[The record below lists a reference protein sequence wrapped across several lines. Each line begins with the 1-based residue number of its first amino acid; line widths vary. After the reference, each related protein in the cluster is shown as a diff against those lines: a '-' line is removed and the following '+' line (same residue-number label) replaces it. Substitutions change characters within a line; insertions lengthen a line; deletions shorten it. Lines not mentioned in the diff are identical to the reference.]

1 MANEFQLKALIT
13 GVDKLSPALKGIR
26 KNIKVWQR
34 DLKSAGE
41 GAPAIGAGLAAA
53 VGGSLAAFAQSENAA
68 TGLKV
73 AMMDASGSV
82 GPEFKKIND
91 LAVGLGNKLPGTTA
105 DFQDMMT
112 MLQRQ
117 GLSAETV
124 LGGVGEATAYL
135 AVQLGKAPAAA
146 AEFAAKMQDATGTA
160 SKDMMSLFDTIQKA
174 FYMGVDD
181 TNMLSF
187 FSKTSSVLKM
197 IDKDGLK
204 ASQSLAPLA
213 IMMDQMGMAGEAS
226 GNAIRK
232 VLQAGFDSK
241 KISAANRLMSRKGIK
256 LDFTDGKGEFGGLDN
271 LFSQLHKLQSLTSQ
285 QRTTIIKQIFGDDA
299 ETLQVV
305 NALIDKGRS
314 GYDEIQQK
322 MARQASLQQRVGAQL
337 GTLKNLWD
345 AMTGTAVNGLAAIG
359 GAFQGE
365 AKDTV
370 TWLGDMAAKF
380 SEFAAAN
387 PEVIRGV
394 VGVAAGFAALKLALY
409 AGGVAMTF
417 FGNAMTATPIGLILR
432 GVAMAAGLIIAN
444 WATIGP
450 WFSSLWKSMSNWCAE
465 AWGNI
470 SSIST
475 SAWSGISGFLG
486 KVWQTITVVASAAW
500 ESLTLL
506 FLNFN
511 PLGII
516 IKNWGPISDWIS
528 DLWVSLTT
536 GFSLAWGFMKQGFLS
551 FTPLGL
557 IIQNWDSISGWFGEL
572 WDSVKTGF
580 SLAWDFLAQGFL
592 DFTPLGLIIQN
603 WGPISSWFGDLWN
616 SVKTG
621 FSLAWGFLKQGFL
634 DFHPLGIII
643 KNWEPIVA
651 WFKGM
656 WERIQ
661 PYLQPLMDG
670 ASWVGGKVGGVMDN
684 AGSIWQRSG
693 EAIRSIWSGGEGG
706 IGASS
711 PLAKE
716 SPAAGANSAAPVSG
730 EMVVRFENAPQ
741 NLRVD
746 EGKAS
751 PGWSVLPDVGYSRYA
766 TKG

>member
-26 KNIKVWQR
+26 RNIKGWQR
-34 DLKSAGE
+34 DLQSAGE
-41 GAPAIGAGLAAA
+41 GAPAIAAGLAAA

-73 AMMDASGSV
+73 AMMDAAGSV

-105 DFQDMMT
+105 DFQNMMT

-181 TNMLSF
+181 NNMLQF
-187 FSKTSSVLKM
+187 FGKASSAMKLVS
-197 IDKDGLK
+197 KDGLK
-204 ASQSLAPLA
+204 AAQAMAPLA
-213 IMMDQMGMAGEAS
+213 IMLDQASMAGESA
-226 GNAIRK
+226 GNAMRK
-232 VLQAGFDSK
+232 VMTAGFDRK
-241 KISAANRLMSRKGIK
+241 KMKEANQMIRSMGLKGTK

-271 LFSQLHKLQSLTSQ
+271 MFAQLDKLKGLTEGDKL
-285 QRTTIIKQIFGDDA
+285 TVLGKIFGTDS
-299 ETLQVV
+299 ETQQ
-305 NALIDKGRS
+305 ALKTIIDKGKA
-314 GYDEIQQK
+314 GYDEIQQR

-337 GTLKNLWD
+337 GTLGNLWD

-370 TWLGDMAAKF
+370 TWFGDIAEKF
-380 SEFAAAN
+380 SAFAAAN

-394 VGVAAGFAALKLALY
+394 VGIAAGFAALKLALY
-409 AGGVAMTF
+409 AGGVAMAF

-444 WATIGP
+444 WGTIGP
-450 WFSSLWKSMSNWCAE
+450 WFA
-465 AWGNI
+465 
-470 SSIST
+470 
-475 SAWSGISGFLG
+475 
-486 KVWQTITVVASAAW
+486 KVWQSITVVASAAW
-500 ESLTLL
+500 ESLKQL
-506 FLNFN
+506 FFNFH
-511 PLGII
+511 PLGIVI
-516 IKNWGPISDWIS
+516 QNWGPISSWLG
-528 DLWVSLTT
+528 DLWS
-536 GFSLAWGFMKQGFLS
+536 
-551 FTPLGL
+551 
-557 IIQNWDSISGWFGEL
+557 
-572 WDSVKTGF
+572 SVKTDF
-580 SLAWDFLAQGFL
+580 SLVWAFLKQGVV

-603 WGPISSWFGDLWN
+603 WGAISTWFSELWG
-616 SVKTG
+616 SVTTG
-621 FSLAWGFLKQGFL
+621 FGWAWEFLKQGFL

-670 ASWVGGKVGGVMDN
+670 MSWVGDKVGGVMDGV
-684 AGSIWQRSG
+684 GSIWQRSG
-693 EAIRSIWSGGEGG
+693 DTLGAIWSGGKGG
-706 IGASS
+706 LGASS
-711 PLAKE
+711 PLAAV
-716 SPAAGANSAAPVSG
+716 SPAAGANTAASTPVSG

-746 EGKAS
+746 EGKSS
-751 PGWSVLPDVGYSRYA
+751 PGWSLSPDVGYSRYA
-766 TKG
+766 TK

>member
-26 KNIKVWQR
+26 KNIKSWQR

-82 GPEFKKIND
+82 GPEFKKMND

-213 IMMDQMGMAGEAS
+213 IMMDQMGMAGESS

-241 KISAANRLMSRKGIK
+241 KINAANRLMSRKGIK

-394 VGVAAGFAALKLALY
+394 VGVAAGFAALKLVLY
-409 AGGVAMTF
+409 ACGVAATF
-417 FGNAMTATPIGLILR
+417 FGNALTATPLGLILR

-444 WATIGP
+444 WGTIGP
-450 WFSSLWKSMSNWCAE
+450 WFQRTWAGIVGFFSDAWAGIKAVSLD
-465 AWGNI
+465 
-470 SSIST
+470 
-475 SAWSGISGFLG
+475 
-486 KVWQTITVVASAAW
+486 AW
-500 ESLTLL
+500 ELIKSA
-506 FLNFN
+506 FFNFS
-511 PLGII
+511 PLGIL
-516 IKNWGPISDWIS
+516 IKNWDPIVGYFRS
-528 DLWVSLTT
+528 LWAQIKPYIEPLMNGAKWASETAS
-536 GFSLAWGFMKQGFLS
+536 SLA
-551 FTPLGL
+551 
-557 IIQNWDSISGWFGEL
+557 SGAKGAFGSAV
-572 WDSVKTGF
+572 DTVG
-580 SLAWDFLAQGFL
+580 
-592 DFTPLGLIIQN
+592 
-603 WGPISSWFGDLWN
+603 SWFGG
-616 SVKTG
+616 S
-621 FSLAWGFLKQGFL
+621 
-634 DFHPLGIII
+634 PLG
-643 KNWEPIVA
+643 KH
-651 WFKGM
+651 
-656 WERIQ
+656 
-661 PYLQPLMDG
+661 
-670 ASWVGGKVGGVMDN
+670 
-684 AGSIWQRSG
+684 
-693 EAIRSIWSGGEGG
+693 
-706 IGASS
+706 S
-711 PLAKE
+711 PLSAS
-716 SPAAGANSAAPVSG
+716 SPAAGANSGGGRVAG
-730 EMVVRFENAPQ
+730 EMVVRFEDAPQ
-741 NLRVD
+741 NMRVD

-751 PGWSVLPDVGYSRYA
+751 PGWSILPDVGYSRYA

>member
-26 KNIKVWQR
+26 KNIKGWQR
-34 DLKSAGE
+34 DLQSAGE
-41 GAPAIGAGLAAA
+41 GAPAIAAGLAAA

-73 AMMDASGSV
+73 AMMDAAGSV

-105 DFQDMMT
+105 DFQNMMT

-181 TNMLSF
+181 NNMLQF
-187 FSKTSSVLKM
+187 FGKASSAMKLVS
-197 IDKDGLK
+197 KDGLK
-204 ASQSLAPLA
+204 AAQAMAPLA
-213 IMMDQMGMAGEAS
+213 IMLDQASMAGESA
-226 GNAIRK
+226 GNAMRK
-232 VLQAGFDSK
+232 VMTAGFDRK
-241 KISAANRLMSRKGIK
+241 KMKEANQMIRSMGLKGTK

-271 LFSQLHKLQSLTSQ
+271 MFAQLDKLKGLTEGDKL
-285 QRTTIIKQIFGDDA
+285 TVLGKIFGTDS
-299 ETLQVV
+299 ETQQ
-305 NALIDKGRS
+305 ALKTIIDKGKA
-314 GYDEIQQK
+314 GYDEIQQR

-337 GTLKNLWD
+337 GTLGNLWD

-370 TWLGDMAAKF
+370 TWLGDMAEKF
-380 SEFAAAN
+380 SAFAAAN

-394 VGVAAGFAALKLALY
+394 VGIAAGFAALKLALY
-409 AGGVAMTF
+409 AGGVAMAF

-444 WATIGP
+444 WGTIGP
-450 WFSSLWKSMSNWCAE
+450 WFA
-465 AWGNI
+465 
-470 SSIST
+470 
-475 SAWSGISGFLG
+475 
-486 KVWQTITVVASAAW
+486 KVWQSITVVASAAW
-500 ESLTLL
+500 ESLKQL
-506 FLNFN
+506 FFNFH
-511 PLGII
+511 PLGIVI
-516 IKNWGPISDWIS
+516 QNWGPISSWLGG
-528 DLWVSLTT
+528 LWS
-536 GFSLAWGFMKQGFLS
+536 
-551 FTPLGL
+551 
-557 IIQNWDSISGWFGEL
+557 
-572 WDSVKTGF
+572 SVKTDF
-580 SLAWDFLAQGFL
+580 SLVWAFLKKGVL

-603 WGPISSWFGDLWN
+603 WGAISTWFSELWG
-616 SVKTG
+616 SVTTG
-621 FSLAWGFLKQGFL
+621 FGWAWEFLKQGFL

-670 ASWVGGKVGGVMDN
+670 MSWVGDKVGGVMDGV
-684 AGSIWQRSG
+684 GSIWQRSG
-693 EAIRSIWSGGEGG
+693 DTLGAIWSGGKGG
-706 IGASS
+706 LGASS
-711 PLAKE
+711 PLAAV
-716 SPAAGANSAAPVSG
+716 SPAAGANTAASTPVSG

-746 EGKAS
+746 EGKSS
-751 PGWSVLPDVGYSRYA
+751 PGWSLSPDVGYSRYA
-766 TKG
+766 TK

>member
-26 KNIKVWQR
+26 KNIKSWQR

-82 GPEFKKIND
+82 GPEFNKMND

-241 KISAANRLMSRKGIK
+241 KIKEANRLMSRKGIK

-271 LFSQLHKLQSLTSQ
+271 LFSQFHKLQSLTSQ

-305 NALIDKGRS
+305 NALIDKGRT

-394 VGVAAGFAALKLALY
+394 VGVAAGFAALKLVLY
-409 AGGVAMTF
+409 ACGVAATF
-417 FGNAMTATPIGLILR
+417 FGNALTATPLGLILR

-444 WATIGP
+444 WGTIGP
-450 WFSSLWKSMSNWCAE
+450 WFQRTWASIVGFFSDAWDGIKAVSLD
-465 AWGNI
+465 
-470 SSIST
+470 
-475 SAWSGISGFLG
+475 
-486 KVWQTITVVASAAW
+486 AW
-500 ESLTLL
+500 ELIKSA
-506 FLNFN
+506 FFNFS
-511 PLGII
+511 PLGIL
-516 IKNWGPISDWIS
+516 IKNWDPIVGYFRS
-528 DLWVSLTT
+528 LWAQIKPYIEPLMNGAKWASETAS
-536 GFSLAWGFMKQGFLS
+536 SLA
-551 FTPLGL
+551 
-557 IIQNWDSISGWFGEL
+557 SGAKGAFGSAV
-572 WDSVKTGF
+572 DTVG
-580 SLAWDFLAQGFL
+580 
-592 DFTPLGLIIQN
+592 
-603 WGPISSWFGDLWN
+603 SWFGG
-616 SVKTG
+616 S
-621 FSLAWGFLKQGFL
+621 
-634 DFHPLGIII
+634 PLG
-643 KNWEPIVA
+643 KN
-651 WFKGM
+651 
-656 WERIQ
+656 
-661 PYLQPLMDG
+661 
-670 ASWVGGKVGGVMDN
+670 
-684 AGSIWQRSG
+684 
-693 EAIRSIWSGGEGG
+693 
-706 IGASS
+706 S
-711 PLAKE
+711 PLSSS
-716 SPAAGANSAAPVSG
+716 SPAAGANAGGGRVAG

-741 NLRVD
+741 NMRVD

>member
-26 KNIKVWQR
+26 KNIKSWQR
-34 DLKSAGE
+34 DLKSSGE

-82 GPEFKKIND
+82 GPEFKKMND

-213 IMMDQMGMAGEAS
+213 IMMDQMGMAGESS

-241 KISAANRLMSRKGIK
+241 KINAANRLMSRKGIK

-314 GYDEIQQK
+314 GYYEIQQK

-370 TWLGDMAAKF
+370 TWLGDMAEKF

-444 WATIGP
+444 WDTIGP
-450 WFSSLWKSMSNWCAE
+450 WFA
-465 AWGNI
+465 
-470 SSIST
+470 
-475 SAWSGISGFLG
+475 
-486 KVWQTITVVASAAW
+486 KVWQTITLVASAAW
-500 ESLTLL
+500 ESLKHL

-511 PLGII
+511 PLGIVI
-516 IKNWGPISDWIS
+516 QNWGPISDWIS
-528 DLWVSLTT
+528 GLWSDVKS
-536 GFSLAWGFMKQGFLS
+536 GFSLFTAFLMQGLLE
-551 FTPLGL
+551 FTPLGV
-557 IIQNWDSISGWFGEL
+557 IS
-572 WDSVKTGF
+572 K
-580 SLAWDFLAQGFL
+580 
-592 DFTPLGLIIQN
+592 N
-603 WGPISSWFGDLWN
+603 WGPISAWFSELWN
-616 SVKTG
+616 SVTTG
-621 FSLAWGFLKQGFL
+621 FGWAWEFLKQGFL

-656 WERIQ
+656 WDRIQ

-693 EAIRSIWSGGEGG
+693 EAIRSIWGGSEGG
-706 IGASS
+706 IGSSS

-716 SPAAGANSAAPVSG
+716 SPAAGANSAAPVTG

-766 TKG
+766 AKG

>member
-73 AMMDASGSV
+73 AMMDAGGSV

-394 VGVAAGFAALKLALY
+394 VGIAAGFAALKLALY

-444 WATIGP
+444 WGTIGP
-450 WFSSLWKSMSNWCAE
+450 WFAK
-465 AWGNI
+465 I
-470 SSIST
+470 
-475 SAWSGISGFLG
+475 
-486 KVWQTITVVASAAW
+486 WQTITVVASAAW
-500 ESLTLL
+500 ETIKLL
-506 FLNFN
+506 FLNLN
-511 PLGII
+511 PLGI
-516 IKNWGPISDWIS
+516 
-528 DLWVSLTT
+528 V
-536 GFSLAWGFMKQGFLS
+536 
-551 FTPLGL
+551 
-557 IIQNWDSISGWFGEL
+557 
-572 WDSVKTGF
+572 
-580 SLAWDFLAQGFL
+580 
-592 DFTPLGLIIQN
+592 IQN
-603 WGPISSWFGDLWN
+603 WGPISSWLSGLWSDVQSGFSLFVAFLKQGLLEFTPLVAISEN
-616 SVKTG
+616 WGPISAWFSELWGAVTTG
-621 FSLAWGFLKQGFL
+621 FSLAWEFLKQGFL

-693 EAIRSIWSGGEGG
+693 EAIRSIWSGGDGG

-766 TKG
+766 AKG

>member
-26 KNIKVWQR
+26 KNIKGWQR
-34 DLKSAGE
+34 DLQSAGE
-41 GAPAIGAGLAAA
+41 GAPAIAAGLAAA

-73 AMMDASGSV
+73 AMMDAAGSV

-105 DFQDMMT
+105 DFQNMMT

-181 TNMLSF
+181 NNMLQF
-187 FSKTSSVLKM
+187 FGKASSAMKLVS
-197 IDKDGLK
+197 KDGLK
-204 ASQSLAPLA
+204 AAQAMAPLA
-213 IMMDQMGMAGEAS
+213 IMLDQASMAGESA
-226 GNAIRK
+226 GNAMRK
-232 VLQAGFDSK
+232 VMTAGFDRK
-241 KISAANRLMSRKGIK
+241 KMKEANQMIRSMGLKGTK

-271 LFSQLHKLQSLTSQ
+271 MFAQLDKLKGLTEGDKL
-285 QRTTIIKQIFGDDA
+285 TVLGKIFGTDS
-299 ETLQVV
+299 ETQQ
-305 NALIDKGRS
+305 ALKTIIDKGKA
-314 GYDEIQQK
+314 GYDEIQQR

-337 GTLKNLWD
+337 GTLGNLWD

-370 TWLGDMAAKF
+370 TWFGDIAEKF
-380 SEFAAAN
+380 SAFAAAN

-394 VGVAAGFAALKLALY
+394 VGIAAGFAALKLALY
-409 AGGVAMTF
+409 AGGVAMAF

-432 GVAMAAGLIIAN
+432 GVAMAAGLIITN
-444 WATIGP
+444 WGTIGP
-450 WFSSLWKSMSNWCAE
+450 WFA
-465 AWGNI
+465 
-470 SSIST
+470 
-475 SAWSGISGFLG
+475 
-486 KVWQTITVVASAAW
+486 KVWQSITVVASAAW
-500 ESLTLL
+500 ESLKQL
-506 FLNFN
+506 FFNFH
-511 PLGII
+511 PLGIVI
-516 IKNWGPISDWIS
+516 QNWGPISSWLG
-528 DLWVSLTT
+528 DLWT
-536 GFSLAWGFMKQGFLS
+536 
-551 FTPLGL
+551 
-557 IIQNWDSISGWFGEL
+557 
-572 WDSVKTGF
+572 SVKTDF
-580 SLAWDFLAQGFL
+580 SLVWAFLKKGVL

-603 WGPISSWFGDLWN
+603 WGAISTWFSELWG
-616 SVKTG
+616 SVTTG
-621 FSLAWGFLKQGFL
+621 FGWAWEFLKQGFL
-634 DFHPLGIII
+634 DFNPLGIII

-670 ASWVGGKVGGVMDN
+670 MSWVGDKVGGVMDGV
-684 AGSIWQRSG
+684 GSIWQRSG
-693 EAIRSIWSGGEGG
+693 DTLGAIWSGGKGG
-706 IGASS
+706 LGASS
-711 PLAKE
+711 PLAAV
-716 SPAAGANSAAPVSG
+716 SPAAGANTAASTPVSG

-746 EGKAS
+746 EGKSS
-751 PGWSVLPDVGYSRYA
+751 PGWSLSPDVGYSRYA
-766 TKG
+766 TK

>member
-73 AMMDASGSV
+73 AMMDAGGSV

-314 GYDEIQQK
+314 GYDEIQHK

-394 VGVAAGFAALKLALY
+394 VGVAAGFAALKLVLY
-409 AGGVAMTF
+409 ACGVAATF
-417 FGNAMTATPIGLILR
+417 FGNALTATPLGLILR

-444 WATIGP
+444 WGTIGP
-450 WFSSLWKSMSNWCAE
+450 WFQRTWASIVGFFSDAWEGIKAVSLD
-465 AWGNI
+465 AWGLI
-470 SSIST
+470 K
-475 SAWSGISGFLG
+475 SAF
-486 KVWQTITVVASAAW
+486 
-500 ESLTLL
+500 
-506 FLNFN
+506 FNFS
-511 PLGII
+511 PLGIL
-516 IKNWGPISDWIS
+516 IKNWDPIVGYFRS
-528 DLWVSLTT
+528 LWAQIKPYIEPLMNGAKWASETAS
-536 GFSLAWGFMKQGFLS
+536 SLA
-551 FTPLGL
+551 
-557 IIQNWDSISGWFGEL
+557 SGAKGAFGSAV
-572 WDSVKTGF
+572 DTVG
-580 SLAWDFLAQGFL
+580 
-592 DFTPLGLIIQN
+592 
-603 WGPISSWFGDLWN
+603 SWFGG
-616 SVKTG
+616 S
-621 FSLAWGFLKQGFL
+621 
-634 DFHPLGIII
+634 PLG
-643 KNWEPIVA
+643 KH
-651 WFKGM
+651 
-656 WERIQ
+656 
-661 PYLQPLMDG
+661 
-670 ASWVGGKVGGVMDN
+670 
-684 AGSIWQRSG
+684 
-693 EAIRSIWSGGEGG
+693 
-706 IGASS
+706 S
-711 PLAKE
+711 PLSAS
-716 SPAAGANSAAPVSG
+716 SPAAGANAGGGRVAG
-730 EMVVRFENAPQ
+730 EMVVRFEDAPQ
-741 NLRVD
+741 NMRVD

-751 PGWSVLPDVGYSRYA
+751 PGWSMLPDVGYSRYA

>member
-73 AMMDASGSV
+73 AMMDAGGSV

-394 VGVAAGFAALKLALY
+394 VGIAAGFAALKLALY

-444 WATIGP
+444 WGTIGP
-450 WFSSLWKSMSNWCAE
+450 WFA
-465 AWGNI
+465 
-470 SSIST
+470 
-475 SAWSGISGFLG
+475 

-500 ESLTLL
+500 ETIKLL
-506 FLNFN
+506 FLNLN
-511 PLGII
+511 PLGI
-516 IKNWGPISDWIS
+516 
-528 DLWVSLTT
+528 V
-536 GFSLAWGFMKQGFLS
+536 
-551 FTPLGL
+551 
-557 IIQNWDSISGWFGEL
+557 
-572 WDSVKTGF
+572 
-580 SLAWDFLAQGFL
+580 
-592 DFTPLGLIIQN
+592 IQN
-603 WGPISSWFGDLWN
+603 WGPISSWLSGLWSDVQSGFSLFVAFLKQGLLEFTPLGAISEN
-616 SVKTG
+616 WGPISAWFSELWGAVTTG
-621 FSLAWGFLKQGFL
+621 FSLAWEFLKQGFL

-766 TKG
+766 AKG

>member
-26 KNIKVWQR
+26 KNIKSWQR

-82 GPEFKKIND
+82 GPEFKKMND

-213 IMMDQMGMAGEAS
+213 IMMDQMGMAGESS

-241 KISAANRLMSRKGIK
+241 KINAANRLMSRKGIK

-370 TWLGDMAAKF
+370 TWLGDLAEKF

-394 VGVAAGFAALKLALY
+394 VGIAAGFAALKLALY
-409 AGGVAMTF
+409 AGGVAMAF

-444 WATIGP
+444 WGTIGP
-450 WFSSLWKSMSNWCAE
+450 WFA
-465 AWGNI
+465 
-470 SSIST
+470 
-475 SAWSGISGFLG
+475 
-486 KVWQTITVVASAAW
+486 KVWQSITVVASAAW
-500 ESLTLL
+500 KSLKQL
-506 FLNFN
+506 FFNFH
-511 PLGII
+511 PLGI
-516 IKNWGPISDWIS
+516 
-528 DLWVSLTT
+528 V
-536 GFSLAWGFMKQGFLS
+536 
-551 FTPLGL
+551 
-557 IIQNWDSISGWFGEL
+557 
-572 WDSVKTGF
+572 
-580 SLAWDFLAQGFL
+580 
-592 DFTPLGLIIQN
+592 IQN
-603 WGPISSWFGDLWN
+603 WGAISTWFSELWG
-616 SVKTG
+616 SVTTG
-621 FSLAWGFLKQGFL
+621 FGWALEFLKQGFL
-634 DFHPLGIII
+634 DFNPLGIII

-670 ASWVGGKVGGVMDN
+670 MSWVGDKVGGVMDGV
-684 AGSIWQRSG
+684 GSIWQRSG
-693 EAIRSIWSGGEGG
+693 DTLGAIWSGGKGG
-706 IGASS
+706 LGASS
-711 PLAKE
+711 PLAAV
-716 SPAAGANSAAPVSG
+716 SPAAGANTAATAPVSG

-746 EGKAS
+746 EGKTS
-751 PGWSVLPDVGYSRYA
+751 PGWSMSPDVGYSRYA
-766 TKG
+766 K

>member
-26 KNIKVWQR
+26 KNIKSWQR

-241 KISAANRLMSRKGIK
+241 KINAANRLMSRKGIK

-444 WATIGP
+444 WGTIGP
-450 WFSSLWKSMSNWCAE
+450 WFQRTWA
-465 AWGNI
+465 
-470 SSIST
+470 SI
-475 SAWSGISGFLG
+475 AGFF
-486 KVWQTITVVASAAW
+486 SDAW
-500 ESLTLL
+500 EGIKAVSLVAWELIKSA
-506 FLNFN
+506 FFNFS
-511 PLGII
+511 PLGIL
-516 IKNWGPISDWIS
+516 IKNWDPIVGYFRS
-528 DLWVSLTT
+528 LWAQIKPYIEPLMNGAKWASETA
-536 GFSLAWGFMKQGFLS
+536 GSLA
-551 FTPLGL
+551 
-557 IIQNWDSISGWFGEL
+557 SGAKGAFGSAV
-572 WDSVKTGF
+572 DTVG
-580 SLAWDFLAQGFL
+580 
-592 DFTPLGLIIQN
+592 
-603 WGPISSWFGDLWN
+603 SWFGG
-616 SVKTG
+616 S
-621 FSLAWGFLKQGFL
+621 
-634 DFHPLGIII
+634 PLG
-643 KNWEPIVA
+643 KH
-651 WFKGM
+651 
-656 WERIQ
+656 
-661 PYLQPLMDG
+661 
-670 ASWVGGKVGGVMDN
+670 
-684 AGSIWQRSG
+684 
-693 EAIRSIWSGGEGG
+693 
-706 IGASS
+706 S
-711 PLAKE
+711 PLSAS
-716 SPAAGANSAAPVSG
+716 SPAAGANAGGGRVAG
-730 EMVVRFENAPQ
+730 EMVVRFEDAPQ
-741 NLRVD
+741 NMRVD

-751 PGWSVLPDVGYSRYA
+751 PGWSMLPDVGYSRYA

>member
-26 KNIKVWQR
+26 KNIKSWQR

-73 AMMDASGSV
+73 AMMDAAGSV

-394 VGVAAGFAALKLALY
+394 VGVAAGFAALKLVLY
-409 AGGVAMTF
+409 ACGVAATF
-417 FGNAMTATPIGLILR
+417 FGNALTATPLGLILR

-444 WATIGP
+444 WGAIGP
-450 WFSSLWKSMSNWCAE
+450 WFQRTLASILVFFSDTWEGIKAVSLD
-465 AWGNI
+465 
-470 SSIST
+470 
-475 SAWSGISGFLG
+475 
-486 KVWQTITVVASAAW
+486 AW
-500 ESLTLL
+500 ELIKSA
-506 FLNFN
+506 FFNFS
-511 PLGII
+511 PLGIL
-516 IKNWGPISDWIS
+516 IKNWDPIVGYFRS
-528 DLWVSLTT
+528 LWAQIKPYIEPLMNGAKWASETA
-536 GFSLAWGFMKQGFLS
+536 GSLA
-551 FTPLGL
+551 
-557 IIQNWDSISGWFGEL
+557 SGAKGAFGSAV
-572 WDSVKTGF
+572 DAVG
-580 SLAWDFLAQGFL
+580 
-592 DFTPLGLIIQN
+592 
-603 WGPISSWFGDLWN
+603 SWFGG
-616 SVKTG
+616 S
-621 FSLAWGFLKQGFL
+621 
-634 DFHPLGIII
+634 PLG
-643 KNWEPIVA
+643 KN
-651 WFKGM
+651 
-656 WERIQ
+656 
-661 PYLQPLMDG
+661 
-670 ASWVGGKVGGVMDN
+670 
-684 AGSIWQRSG
+684 
-693 EAIRSIWSGGEGG
+693 
-706 IGASS
+706 S
-711 PLAKE
+711 PLSAS
-716 SPAAGANSAAPVSG
+716 SPAAGANAGGGRVAG
-730 EMVVRFENAPQ
+730 EMVVRFEDAPQ
-741 NLRVD
+741 NMRVD

-751 PGWSVLPDVGYSRYA
+751 PGWSMLPDVGYSRYA

>member
-26 KNIKVWQR
+26 KNIKSWQR

-82 GPEFKKIND
+82 GPEFKKMND

-241 KISAANRLMSRKGIK
+241 KIKEANRLMSRKGIK

-305 NALIDKGRS
+305 NAMIDKGRT

-394 VGVAAGFAALKLALY
+394 VGVAAGFAALKLVLY
-409 AGGVAMTF
+409 ACGVAATF
-417 FGNAMTATPIGLILR
+417 FGNALTATPLGLILR

-444 WATIGP
+444 WGTIGP
-450 WFSSLWKSMSNWCAE
+450 WFQRTWASIVGFFSDAWDGIKAVSLD
-465 AWGNI
+465 
-470 SSIST
+470 
-475 SAWSGISGFLG
+475 
-486 KVWQTITVVASAAW
+486 AW
-500 ESLTLL
+500 ELIKSA
-506 FLNFN
+506 FFNFS
-511 PLGII
+511 PLGIL
-516 IKNWGPISDWIS
+516 IKNWDPIVGYFRS
-528 DLWVSLTT
+528 LWAQIKPYIEPLMNGAKWASETA
-536 GFSLAWGFMKQGFLS
+536 GSLA
-551 FTPLGL
+551 
-557 IIQNWDSISGWFGEL
+557 SGAKGAFGSAV
-572 WDSVKTGF
+572 DTVG
-580 SLAWDFLAQGFL
+580 
-592 DFTPLGLIIQN
+592 
-603 WGPISSWFGDLWN
+603 SWFGG
-616 SVKTG
+616 S
-621 FSLAWGFLKQGFL
+621 
-634 DFHPLGIII
+634 PLG
-643 KNWEPIVA
+643 KN
-651 WFKGM
+651 
-656 WERIQ
+656 
-661 PYLQPLMDG
+661 
-670 ASWVGGKVGGVMDN
+670 
-684 AGSIWQRSG
+684 
-693 EAIRSIWSGGEGG
+693 
-706 IGASS
+706 S
-711 PLAKE
+711 PLSSS
-716 SPAAGANSAAPVSG
+716 SPAAGANAGGGRVAG

-741 NLRVD
+741 NMRVD

>member
-73 AMMDASGSV
+73 AMMDAAGSV

-241 KISAANRLMSRKGIK
+241 KINAANRLMSRKGIK
-256 LDFTDGKGEFGGLDN
+256 LDFTDGMGEFGGLDN
-271 LFSQLHKLQSLTSQ
+271 LFSQLNKLQSLTSQ

-394 VGVAAGFAALKLALY
+394 VGVAAGFAALKLVLY
-409 AGGVAMTF
+409 ACGVAATF
-417 FGNAMTATPIGLILR
+417 FGNALTATPLGLILR

-444 WATIGP
+444 WGTIGP
-450 WFSSLWKSMSNWCAE
+450 WFQRTWA
-465 AWGNI
+465 
-470 SSIST
+470 SIL
-475 SAWSGISGFLG
+475 GFF
-486 KVWQTITVVASAAW
+486 SDAW
-500 ESLTLL
+500 EGIKAVSLDAWELIKAA
-506 FLNFN
+506 FFNFS
-511 PLGII
+511 PLGIL
-516 IKNWGPISDWIS
+516 IKNWDPIIGYFRS
-528 DLWVSLTT
+528 LWAQIKPYIEPLMNGAKWASETA
-536 GFSLAWGFMKQGFLS
+536 GSLA
-551 FTPLGL
+551 
-557 IIQNWDSISGWFGEL
+557 SGAKGAFGSAV
-572 WDSVKTGF
+572 DTVG
-580 SLAWDFLAQGFL
+580 
-592 DFTPLGLIIQN
+592 
-603 WGPISSWFGDLWN
+603 SWFGG
-616 SVKTG
+616 S
-621 FSLAWGFLKQGFL
+621 
-634 DFHPLGIII
+634 PLG
-643 KNWEPIVA
+643 KN
-651 WFKGM
+651 
-656 WERIQ
+656 
-661 PYLQPLMDG
+661 
-670 ASWVGGKVGGVMDN
+670 
-684 AGSIWQRSG
+684 
-693 EAIRSIWSGGEGG
+693 
-706 IGASS
+706 S
-711 PLAKE
+711 PLSSS
-716 SPAAGANSAAPVSG
+716 SPAAGANASGGRVAG

-751 PGWSVLPDVGYSRYA
+751 PGWSMLPDVGYSRYA

>member
-73 AMMDASGSV
+73 AMMDAGGSV

-271 LFSQLHKLQSLTSQ
+271 LFSQLNKLQSLTSQ

-394 VGVAAGFAALKLALY
+394 VGVAAGFAALKLVLY
-409 AGGVAMTF
+409 ACGVAATF
-417 FGNAMTATPIGLILR
+417 FGNALTATPLGLILR

-444 WATIGP
+444 WGTIGP
-450 WFSSLWKSMSNWCAE
+450 WFQRTWASIVGFFSDAWDGIKAVSLD
-465 AWGNI
+465 
-470 SSIST
+470 
-475 SAWSGISGFLG
+475 
-486 KVWQTITVVASAAW
+486 AW
-500 ESLTLL
+500 ELIKSA
-506 FLNFN
+506 FFNFS
-511 PLGII
+511 PLGIL
-516 IKNWGPISDWIS
+516 IKNWDPIVGYFRS
-528 DLWVSLTT
+528 LWAQIKPYIEPLMNGAKWASETAS
-536 GFSLAWGFMKQGFLS
+536 SLA
-551 FTPLGL
+551 
-557 IIQNWDSISGWFGEL
+557 SGAKGAFGSAV
-572 WDSVKTGF
+572 DTVG
-580 SLAWDFLAQGFL
+580 
-592 DFTPLGLIIQN
+592 
-603 WGPISSWFGDLWN
+603 SWFGG
-616 SVKTG
+616 S
-621 FSLAWGFLKQGFL
+621 
-634 DFHPLGIII
+634 PLG
-643 KNWEPIVA
+643 KH
-651 WFKGM
+651 
-656 WERIQ
+656 
-661 PYLQPLMDG
+661 
-670 ASWVGGKVGGVMDN
+670 
-684 AGSIWQRSG
+684 
-693 EAIRSIWSGGEGG
+693 
-706 IGASS
+706 S
-711 PLAKE
+711 PLSSS
-716 SPAAGANSAAPVSG
+716 SPAAGANAGGGRVAG
-730 EMVVRFENAPQ
+730 EMVVRFEDAPQ
-741 NLRVD
+741 NMRVD

-751 PGWSVLPDVGYSRYA
+751 PGWSMLPDVGYSRYA

>member
-26 KNIKVWQR
+26 KNIKGWQR
-34 DLKSAGE
+34 DLQSAGE
-41 GAPAIGAGLAAA
+41 GAPAIAAGLAAA

-73 AMMDASGSV
+73 AMMDAAGSV

-105 DFQDMMT
+105 DFQNMMT

-181 TNMLSF
+181 NNMLQF
-187 FSKTSSVLKM
+187 FGKASSAMKLVS
-197 IDKDGLK
+197 KDGLK
-204 ASQSLAPLA
+204 AAQAMAPLA
-213 IMMDQMGMAGEAS
+213 IMLDQASMAGESA
-226 GNAIRK
+226 GNAMRK
-232 VLQAGFDSK
+232 VMTAGFDRK
-241 KISAANRLMSRKGIK
+241 KMKEANQMIRSMGLKGTK

-271 LFSQLHKLQSLTSQ
+271 MFAQLDKLKGLTEGDKL
-285 QRTTIIKQIFGDDA
+285 TVLGKIFGTDS
-299 ETLQVV
+299 ETQQ
-305 NALIDKGRS
+305 ALKTIIDKGKA
-314 GYDEIQQK
+314 GYDEIQQR

-337 GTLKNLWD
+337 GTLGNLWD

-370 TWLGDMAAKF
+370 TWFGDIAEKF
-380 SEFAAAN
+380 SAFAASN

-394 VGVAAGFAALKLALY
+394 VGIAAGFAALKLALY
-409 AGGVAMTF
+409 AGGVAMAF

-444 WATIGP
+444 WDTIGP
-450 WFSSLWKSMSNWCAE
+450 WFA
-465 AWGNI
+465 
-470 SSIST
+470 
-475 SAWSGISGFLG
+475 
-486 KVWQTITVVASAAW
+486 KVWQSITVVASAAW
-500 ESLTLL
+500 ESLKQL
-506 FLNFN
+506 FFNFH
-511 PLGII
+511 PLGIVI
-516 IKNWGPISDWIS
+516 QNWGPISSWLG
-528 DLWVSLTT
+528 DLWS
-536 GFSLAWGFMKQGFLS
+536 
-551 FTPLGL
+551 
-557 IIQNWDSISGWFGEL
+557 
-572 WDSVKTGF
+572 SVKTDF
-580 SLAWDFLAQGFL
+580 SLVWAFLKKGIL

-603 WGPISSWFGDLWN
+603 WGAISTWFSELWG
-616 SVKTG
+616 SVTTG
-621 FSLAWGFLKQGFL
+621 FGWAWEFLKQGFI

-670 ASWVGGKVGGVMDN
+670 MSWVGDKVGGVMDGV
-684 AGSIWQRSG
+684 GSIWQRSG
-693 EAIRSIWSGGEGG
+693 DTLGAIWSGGKGG
-706 IGASS
+706 LGASS
-711 PLAKE
+711 PLAAV
-716 SPAAGANSAAPVSG
+716 SPAAGANTAASTPVSG

-746 EGKAS
+746 EGKSS
-751 PGWSVLPDVGYSRYA
+751 PGWSLSPDVGYSRYA
-766 TKG
+766 TK

>member
-73 AMMDASGSV
+73 AMMDAGGSV

-394 VGVAAGFAALKLALY
+394 VGIAAGFAALKLALY

-444 WATIGP
+444 WGTIGP
-450 WFSSLWKSMSNWCAE
+450 WFA
-465 AWGNI
+465 
-470 SSIST
+470 
-475 SAWSGISGFLG
+475 

-500 ESLTLL
+500 ETIKLL
-506 FLNFN
+506 FLNLN
-511 PLGII
+511 PLGI
-516 IKNWGPISDWIS
+516 
-528 DLWVSLTT
+528 V
-536 GFSLAWGFMKQGFLS
+536 
-551 FTPLGL
+551 
-557 IIQNWDSISGWFGEL
+557 
-572 WDSVKTGF
+572 
-580 SLAWDFLAQGFL
+580 
-592 DFTPLGLIIQN
+592 IQN
-603 WGPISSWFGDLWN
+603 WGPISSWLSDLWSN
-616 SVKTG
+616 VQSGFSLFVAFLKQGLLEFTPLGAISENWGPISAWFSELWGAVTTG
-621 FSLAWGFLKQGFL
+621 FSLAWEFLKQGFL

-746 EGKAS
+746 EGKTS
-751 PGWSVLPDVGYSRYA
+751 PGWSISPDVGYSRYS

>member
-73 AMMDASGSV
+73 AMMDAGGSV

-394 VGVAAGFAALKLALY
+394 VGIAAGFAALKLALY

-444 WATIGP
+444 WGTIGP
-450 WFSSLWKSMSNWCAE
+450 WFA
-465 AWGNI
+465 
-470 SSIST
+470 
-475 SAWSGISGFLG
+475 

-500 ESLTLL
+500 ETIKLL
-506 FLNFN
+506 FLNLN
-511 PLGII
+511 PLGI
-516 IKNWGPISDWIS
+516 
-528 DLWVSLTT
+528 V
-536 GFSLAWGFMKQGFLS
+536 
-551 FTPLGL
+551 
-557 IIQNWDSISGWFGEL
+557 
-572 WDSVKTGF
+572 
-580 SLAWDFLAQGFL
+580 
-592 DFTPLGLIIQN
+592 IQN
-603 WGPISSWFGDLWN
+603 WGPISSWLSGLWSDVQSGFSLFVAFLKQGLLEFTPLGAISKN
-616 SVKTG
+616 WGPISAWFSELWGAVTTG
-621 FSLAWGFLKQGFL
+621 FSLAWEFLKQGFL

-766 TKG
+766 AKG

>member
-26 KNIKVWQR
+26 KNIKGWQR
-34 DLKSAGE
+34 DLQSAGD
-41 GAPAIGAGLAAA
+41 GAPAIAAGLAAA
-53 VGGSLAAFAQSENAA
+53 VGGSIAAFAQSENAA

-105 DFQDMMT
+105 DFQNMMT

-187 FSKTSSVLKM
+187 FSSSSSILKM
-197 IDKDGLK
+197 INKDGLK
-204 ASQSLAPLA
+204 ASQALAPLA
-213 IMMDQMGMAGEAS
+213 IMMDQMGMAGEES
-226 GNAIRK
+226 GNALRK

-241 KISAANRLMSRKGIK
+241 KIKEANRLMSRKGIK

-271 LFSQLHKLQSLTSQ
+271 LFSQLQKLQSLTSQ
-285 QRTTIIKQIFGDDA
+285 QQSTVIKQIFGNDDG
-299 ETLQVV
+299 TMKVV
-305 NALIDKGRS
+305 SALINKGKA

-337 GTLKNLWD
+337 RTLKNLWD

-365 AKDTV
+365 AESTATK
-370 TWLGDMAAKF
+370 LGDMASKF
-380 SEFAAAN
+380 SEFATAN
-387 PEVIRGV
+387 PQVIRGV
-394 VGVAAGFAALKLALY
+394 VGVAAGFAALKLVLY
-409 AGGVAMTF
+409 ACGVAATF
-417 FGNAMTATPIGLILR
+417 FGNALTATPLGLILR

-444 WATIGP
+444 WGTIGP
-450 WFSSLWKSMSNWCAE
+450 WFQRTWA
-465 AWGNI
+465 
-470 SSIST
+470 SIV
-475 SAWSGISGFLG
+475 GFF
-486 KVWQTITVVASAAW
+486 SAAW
-500 ESLTLL
+500 EGIKAVSLDAWELIKSA
-506 FLNFN
+506 FFNFS
-511 PLGII
+511 PLGIL
-516 IKNWGPISDWIS
+516 IKNWDPIVGYFRS
-528 DLWVSLTT
+528 LWAQIKPYIEPLMNGAKWASETAS
-536 GFSLAWGFMKQGFLS
+536 SLA
-551 FTPLGL
+551 
-557 IIQNWDSISGWFGEL
+557 SGAKGAFGSAV
-572 WDSVKTGF
+572 DTVG
-580 SLAWDFLAQGFL
+580 
-592 DFTPLGLIIQN
+592 
-603 WGPISSWFGDLWN
+603 SWFGG
-616 SVKTG
+616 S
-621 FSLAWGFLKQGFL
+621 
-634 DFHPLGIII
+634 PLG
-643 KNWEPIVA
+643 KN
-651 WFKGM
+651 
-656 WERIQ
+656 
-661 PYLQPLMDG
+661 
-670 ASWVGGKVGGVMDN
+670 
-684 AGSIWQRSG
+684 
-693 EAIRSIWSGGEGG
+693 
-706 IGASS
+706 S
-711 PLAKE
+711 PLSSS
-716 SPAAGANSAAPVSG
+716 SPAAGANAGGGRVAG

-741 NLRVD
+741 NMRVD

>member
-73 AMMDASGSV
+73 AMMDAGGSV

-256 LDFTDGKGEFGGLDN
+256 LDFTDGNGEFGGLDN
-271 LFSQLHKLQSLTSQ
+271 LFSQLNKLQSLTSQ

-387 PEVIRGV
+387 PEVVRGV

-450 WFSSLWKSMSNWCAE
+450 WFA
-465 AWGNI
+465 
-470 SSIST
+470 
-475 SAWSGISGFLG
+475 

-500 ESLTLL
+500 ETIKLL
-506 FLNFN
+506 FLNLN
-511 PLGII
+511 PLGI
-516 IKNWGPISDWIS
+516 
-528 DLWVSLTT
+528 V
-536 GFSLAWGFMKQGFLS
+536 
-551 FTPLGL
+551 
-557 IIQNWDSISGWFGEL
+557 
-572 WDSVKTGF
+572 
-580 SLAWDFLAQGFL
+580 
-592 DFTPLGLIIQN
+592 IQN
-603 WGPISSWFGDLWN
+603 WGPISSWLSGLWSDVQSGFSLFVAFLKQGLLEFTPLGAISEN
-616 SVKTG
+616 WGPISEWFSELWGAVTTG
-621 FSLAWGFLKQGFL
+621 FSLAWEFLKQGFL

-693 EAIRSIWSGGEGG
+693 EAIRSIWSGGESG

-766 TKG
+766 AKG

>member
-26 KNIKVWQR
+26 KNIKGWQR
-34 DLKSAGE
+34 DLQSAGE
-41 GAPAIGAGLAAA
+41 GAPAIAAGLAAA

-73 AMMDASGSV
+73 AMMDAAGSV

-105 DFQDMMT
+105 DFQNMMT

-181 TNMLSF
+181 NNMLQF
-187 FSKTSSVLKM
+187 FGKASSAMKLVS
-197 IDKDGLK
+197 KDGLK
-204 ASQSLAPLA
+204 AAQAMAPLA
-213 IMMDQMGMAGEAS
+213 IMLDQASMAGESA
-226 GNAIRK
+226 GNAMRK
-232 VLQAGFDSK
+232 VMTAGFDRK
-241 KISAANRLMSRKGIK
+241 KMKEANQMIRSMGLKGTK

-271 LFSQLHKLQSLTSQ
+271 MFAQLDKLKGLTEGDKL
-285 QRTTIIKQIFGDDA
+285 TVLGKIFGTDS
-299 ETLQVV
+299 ETQQ
-305 NALIDKGRS
+305 ALKTIIDKGKA
-314 GYDEIQQK
+314 GYDEIQQR

-337 GTLKNLWD
+337 GTLGNLWD

-370 TWLGDMAAKF
+370 TWLGDIAEKF
-380 SEFAAAN
+380 SAFAAAN

-394 VGVAAGFAALKLALY
+394 VGIAAGFAALKLALY
-409 AGGVAMTF
+409 AGGVAMAF

-444 WATIGP
+444 WGTIGP
-450 WFSSLWKSMSNWCAE
+450 WFA
-465 AWGNI
+465 
-470 SSIST
+470 
-475 SAWSGISGFLG
+475 
-486 KVWQTITVVASAAW
+486 KVWQSITVVASAAW
-500 ESLTLL
+500 ESLKQL
-506 FLNFN
+506 FFNFH
-511 PLGII
+511 PLGIVI
-516 IKNWGPISDWIS
+516 QNWGPISSWLG
-528 DLWVSLTT
+528 DLWS
-536 GFSLAWGFMKQGFLS
+536 
-551 FTPLGL
+551 
-557 IIQNWDSISGWFGEL
+557 
-572 WDSVKTGF
+572 SVKTDF
-580 SLAWDFLAQGFL
+580 SLVWAFLKQGVV

-603 WGPISSWFGDLWN
+603 WGAISTWFSELWG
-616 SVKTG
+616 SVTTG
-621 FSLAWGFLKQGFL
+621 FGWAWEFLKQGFL

-670 ASWVGGKVGGVMDN
+670 MSWVGDKVGGVMDGV
-684 AGSIWQRSG
+684 GSIWQRSG
-693 EAIRSIWSGGEGG
+693 DTLGAIWSGGKGG
-706 IGASS
+706 LGASS
-711 PLAKE
+711 PLAAV
-716 SPAAGANSAAPVSG
+716 SPAAGANTAASAPVSG

-746 EGKAS
+746 EGKSS
-751 PGWSVLPDVGYSRYA
+751 PGWSLSPDVGYSRYA
-766 TKG
+766 TK

>member
-26 KNIKVWQR
+26 KNIKGWQR
-34 DLKSAGE
+34 DLQSAGE
-41 GAPAIGAGLAAA
+41 GAPAIAAGLAAA

-73 AMMDASGSV
+73 AMMDAAGSV

-105 DFQDMMT
+105 DFQNMMT

-181 TNMLSF
+181 NNMLQF
-187 FSKTSSVLKM
+187 FGKASSAMKLVS
-197 IDKDGLK
+197 KDGLK
-204 ASQSLAPLA
+204 AAQAMAPLA
-213 IMMDQMGMAGEAS
+213 IMLDQASMAGESA
-226 GNAIRK
+226 GNAMRK
-232 VLQAGFDSK
+232 VMTAGFDRK
-241 KISAANRLMSRKGIK
+241 KMKEANQMIRSMGLKGTK

-271 LFSQLHKLQSLTSQ
+271 MFAQLDKLKGLTEGDKL
-285 QRTTIIKQIFGDDA
+285 TVLGKIFGTDA
-299 ETLQVV
+299 ETQQ
-305 NALIDKGRS
+305 ALKTIIDKGKA
-314 GYDEIQQK
+314 GYDEIQQR

-337 GTLKNLWD
+337 GTLGNLWD

-365 AKDTV
+365 AKDMV
-370 TWLGDMAAKF
+370 TWLGDLAEKF

-394 VGVAAGFAALKLALY
+394 VGIAAGFAALKLALY
-409 AGGVAMTF
+409 AGGVAMAF
-417 FGNAMTATPIGLILR
+417 FGNAITATPIGLILR

-444 WATIGP
+444 WGTIGP
-450 WFSSLWKSMSNWCAE
+450 WFA
-465 AWGNI
+465 
-470 SSIST
+470 
-475 SAWSGISGFLG
+475 
-486 KVWQTITVVASAAW
+486 KVWQSITVVASAAW
-500 ESLTLL
+500 ESLKQL
-506 FLNFN
+506 FFNFH
-511 PLGII
+511 PLGIVI
-516 IKNWGPISDWIS
+516 QNWGPISSWLG
-528 DLWVSLTT
+528 DLWS
-536 GFSLAWGFMKQGFLS
+536 
-551 FTPLGL
+551 
-557 IIQNWDSISGWFGEL
+557 
-572 WDSVKTGF
+572 SVKTDF
-580 SLAWDFLAQGFL
+580 SLVWAFLKKGIL

-603 WGPISSWFGDLWN
+603 WGAISTWFSELCG
-616 SVKTG
+616 SVTTG
-621 FSLAWGFLKQGFL
+621 FGWAWEFLKQGFL

-670 ASWVGGKVGGVMDN
+670 MSWVGDKVGGVMDGV
-684 AGSIWQRSG
+684 GSIWQRSG
-693 EAIRSIWSGGEGG
+693 DTLGAIWSGGKGG
-706 IGASS
+706 LGASS
-711 PLAKE
+711 PLAAV
-716 SPAAGANSAAPVSG
+716 SPAAGANTAATAPVSG

-746 EGKAS
+746 EGKTS
-751 PGWSVLPDVGYSRYA
+751 PGWSMSPDVGYSRYA
-766 TKG
+766 K

>member
-26 KNIKVWQR
+26 KNIKSWQR

-82 GPEFKKIND
+82 GPEFKKMND

-213 IMMDQMGMAGEAS
+213 IMMDQMGMAGESS

-241 KISAANRLMSRKGIK
+241 KINAANRLMSRKGIK

-370 TWLGDMAAKF
+370 TWLGDLAEKF

-394 VGVAAGFAALKLALY
+394 VGIAAGFAALKLALY
-409 AGGVAMTF
+409 AGGVAMAF

-444 WATIGP
+444 WDTIGP
-450 WFSSLWKSMSNWCAE
+450 WFA
-465 AWGNI
+465 
-470 SSIST
+470 
-475 SAWSGISGFLG
+475 
-486 KVWQTITVVASAAW
+486 KVWQSITVVASAAW
-500 ESLTLL
+500 DSLKQL
-506 FLNFN
+506 FFNFH
-511 PLGII
+511 PLGI
-516 IKNWGPISDWIS
+516 
-528 DLWVSLTT
+528 V
-536 GFSLAWGFMKQGFLS
+536 
-551 FTPLGL
+551 
-557 IIQNWDSISGWFGEL
+557 
-572 WDSVKTGF
+572 
-580 SLAWDFLAQGFL
+580 
-592 DFTPLGLIIQN
+592 IQN
-603 WGPISSWFGDLWN
+603 WGPISSWFGDLWS
-616 SVKTG
+616 SVKTD
-621 FSLAWGFLKQGFL
+621 FSLVWALLKKGVLDFTPLGLIIQNWGAISTWFSELWGSVTTGFGWAWEFLKQGFL
-634 DFHPLGIII
+634 DFNPLGIII

-670 ASWVGGKVGGVMDN
+670 MSWVGDKVGGVMDGV
-684 AGSIWQRSG
+684 GSIWQRSG
-693 EAIRSIWSGGEGG
+693 DTLGAIWSGGKGG
-706 IGASS
+706 LGASS
-711 PLAKE
+711 PLAAV
-716 SPAAGANSAAPVSG
+716 SPAAGANTAATAPVSG

-746 EGKAS
+746 EGKTS
-751 PGWSVLPDVGYSRYA
+751 PGWSISPDVGYSRYS

>member
-73 AMMDASGSV
+73 AMMDAGGSV

-187 FSKTSSVLKM
+187 FSSSSSILKM
-197 IDKDGLK
+197 INKDGLK
-204 ASQSLAPLA
+204 ASQALAPLA
-213 IMMDQMGMAGEAS
+213 IMMDQMGMAGEES
-226 GNAIRK
+226 GNALRK

-241 KISAANRLMSRKGIK
+241 KIKEANRLMSRKGIK

-271 LFSQLHKLQSLTSQ
+271 LFSQLQKLQSLTSQ
-285 QRTTIIKQIFGDDA
+285 QQSTVIKQIFGNDDG
-299 ETLQVV
+299 TMKVV
-305 NALIDKGRS
+305 SALINKGKA

-394 VGVAAGFAALKLALY
+394 VGVAAGFAALKLVLY
-409 AGGVAMTF
+409 ACGVAATF
-417 FGNAMTATPIGLILR
+417 FGNALTATPLGLILR

-444 WATIGP
+444 WGTIGP
-450 WFSSLWKSMSNWCAE
+450 WFQRTWASIVGFFSDAWDGIKAVSLD
-465 AWGNI
+465 
-470 SSIST
+470 
-475 SAWSGISGFLG
+475 
-486 KVWQTITVVASAAW
+486 AW
-500 ESLTLL
+500 ELIKSA
-506 FLNFN
+506 FFNFS
-511 PLGII
+511 PLGIL
-516 IKNWGPISDWIS
+516 IKNWDPIVGYFRS
-528 DLWVSLTT
+528 LWAQIKPYIEPLMNGAKWASETAS
-536 GFSLAWGFMKQGFLS
+536 SLA
-551 FTPLGL
+551 
-557 IIQNWDSISGWFGEL
+557 SGAKGAFGSAV
-572 WDSVKTGF
+572 DTVG
-580 SLAWDFLAQGFL
+580 
-592 DFTPLGLIIQN
+592 
-603 WGPISSWFGDLWN
+603 SWFGG
-616 SVKTG
+616 S
-621 FSLAWGFLKQGFL
+621 
-634 DFHPLGIII
+634 PLG
-643 KNWEPIVA
+643 KH
-651 WFKGM
+651 
-656 WERIQ
+656 
-661 PYLQPLMDG
+661 
-670 ASWVGGKVGGVMDN
+670 
-684 AGSIWQRSG
+684 
-693 EAIRSIWSGGEGG
+693 
-706 IGASS
+706 S
-711 PLAKE
+711 PLSAS
-716 SPAAGANSAAPVSG
+716 SPAAGANAGGGRVAG
-730 EMVVRFENAPQ
+730 EMVVRFEDAPQ
-741 NLRVD
+741 NMRVD

-751 PGWSVLPDVGYSRYA
+751 PGWSMLPDVGYSRYA

>member
-26 KNIKVWQR
+26 KNIKSWQR

-82 GPEFKKIND
+82 GPEFKKMND

-213 IMMDQMGMAGEAS
+213 IMMDQMGMAGESS

-241 KISAANRLMSRKGIK
+241 KINAANRLMSRKGIK

-314 GYDEIQQK
+314 GYDDIQQK

-337 GTLKNLWD
+337 GTLENLWD

-370 TWLGDMAAKF
+370 TWLGDLAEKF

-394 VGVAAGFAALKLALY
+394 VGIAAGFAALKLALY
-409 AGGVAMTF
+409 AGGVAMAF

-444 WATIGP
+444 WDTIGP
-450 WFSSLWKSMSNWCAE
+450 WFA
-465 AWGNI
+465 
-470 SSIST
+470 
-475 SAWSGISGFLG
+475 
-486 KVWQTITVVASAAW
+486 KVWQSITVVASAAW
-500 ESLTLL
+500 ESLKQL
-506 FLNFN
+506 FFNFH
-511 PLGII
+511 PLGIVI
-516 IKNWGPISDWIS
+516 QNWGPISSWLG
-528 DLWVSLTT
+528 DLWS
-536 GFSLAWGFMKQGFLS
+536 
-551 FTPLGL
+551 
-557 IIQNWDSISGWFGEL
+557 
-572 WDSVKTGF
+572 SVKTDF
-580 SLAWDFLAQGFL
+580 SLVWAFLKKGVL

-603 WGPISSWFGDLWN
+603 WGAISTWFNELWG
-616 SVKTG
+616 SVTTG
-621 FSLAWGFLKQGFL
+621 FDWAWEFLKQVFL

-670 ASWVGGKVGGVMDN
+670 MSWVGDKVGGVMDGV
-684 AGSIWQRSG
+684 GSIWQRSG
-693 EAIRSIWSGGEGG
+693 DTLGAIWSGGKGG
-706 IGASS
+706 LGASS
-711 PLAKE
+711 PLAAV
-716 SPAAGANSAAPVSG
+716 SPAAGANTAATAPVSG

-746 EGKAS
+746 EGKTS
-751 PGWSVLPDVGYSRYA
+751 PGWSISPDVGYSRYS

>member
-13 GVDKLSPALKGIR
+13 GVDKLSPSLKGIR
-26 KNIKVWQR
+26 KNIKSWQR

-82 GPEFKKIND
+82 GPEFKKMND

-181 TNMLSF
+181 ANMLSF

-241 KISAANRLMSRKGIK
+241 KIKEANRLMSRKGIK

-365 AKDTV
+365 AKYTV

-394 VGVAAGFAALKLALY
+394 VGVAAGFAALKLVLY
-409 AGGVAMTF
+409 ACGVAATF
-417 FGNAMTATPIGLILR
+417 FGNALTATPIGLILR

-444 WATIGP
+444 WDTIGP
-450 WFSSLWKSMSNWCAE
+450 WFQRTWATIVGFFS
-465 AWGNI
+465 
-470 SSIST
+470 
-475 SAWSGISGFLG
+475 SAWEGIKAVS
-486 KVWQTITVVASAAW
+486 IDAW
-500 ESLTLL
+500 ELIKSA
-506 FLNFN
+506 FFNFS
-511 PLGII
+511 PLGIL
-516 IKNWGPISDWIS
+516 IKNWDPIVGYFRS
-528 DLWVSLTT
+528 LWAQIKPYIEPLMNGAKWASETAS
-536 GFSLAWGFMKQGFLS
+536 SLA
-551 FTPLGL
+551 
-557 IIQNWDSISGWFGEL
+557 SGAKGAFGSAV
-572 WDSVKTGF
+572 DTVG
-580 SLAWDFLAQGFL
+580 
-592 DFTPLGLIIQN
+592 
-603 WGPISSWFGDLWN
+603 SWFGG
-616 SVKTG
+616 S
-621 FSLAWGFLKQGFL
+621 
-634 DFHPLGIII
+634 PLG
-643 KNWEPIVA
+643 KN
-651 WFKGM
+651 
-656 WERIQ
+656 
-661 PYLQPLMDG
+661 
-670 ASWVGGKVGGVMDN
+670 
-684 AGSIWQRSG
+684 
-693 EAIRSIWSGGEGG
+693 
-706 IGASS
+706 S
-711 PLAKE
+711 PLSSS
-716 SPAAGANSAAPVSG
+716 SPAAGANAGGGRVAG

-741 NLRVD
+741 NMRVD

>member
-26 KNIKVWQR
+26 KNIKGWQR
-34 DLKSAGE
+34 DLQSAGE
-41 GAPAIGAGLAAA
+41 GAPAIAAGLAAA

-73 AMMDASGSV
+73 AMMDAAGSV
-82 GPEFKKIND
+82 GPEFKKMND

-117 GLSAETV
+117 GLSAQTV

-213 IMMDQMGMAGEAS
+213 IMMDQMGMAGESS

-241 KISAANRLMSRKGIK
+241 KINAANRLMSRKGIK
-256 LDFTDGKGEFGGLDN
+256 LDFTDGKGEFGGLDK

-370 TWLGDMAAKF
+370 TWLGDMAEKF
-380 SEFAAAN
+380 SAFAAAN
-387 PEVIRGV
+387 PEVIRGL
-394 VGVAAGFAALKLALY
+394 VGLAAGFAAFKIAALAGSIAMGGFGTALKVLSGAVKVTPLGIALTALQGLAM
-409 AGGVAMTF
+409 V
-417 FGNAMTATPIGLILR
+417 
-432 GVAMAAGLIIAN
+432 AGLIIAN
-444 WATIGP
+444 WGTIGP
-450 WFSSLWKSMSNWCAE
+450 WLA
-465 AWGNI
+465 
-470 SSIST
+470 
-475 SAWSGISGFLG
+475 
-486 KVWQTITVVASAAW
+486 KVWQSITVVASAAW
-500 ESLTLL
+500 ESLKQL
-506 FLNFN
+506 FFNFH
-511 PLGII
+511 PLGI
-516 IKNWGPISDWIS
+516 
-528 DLWVSLTT
+528 V
-536 GFSLAWGFMKQGFLS
+536 
-551 FTPLGL
+551 
-557 IIQNWDSISGWFGEL
+557 
-572 WDSVKTGF
+572 
-580 SLAWDFLAQGFL
+580 
-592 DFTPLGLIIQN
+592 IQN
-603 WGPISSWFGDLWN
+603 WGPISGWLSGLWGDIQGKFSLFTAFLKRGLLEFTPLGAITENWGPISVWFSELWG
-616 SVKTG
+616 SVTTG
-621 FSLAWGFLKQGFL
+621 FGWAWEFLKQGFL

-670 ASWVGGKVGGVMDN
+670 MSWVGDKVGGVMDGV
-684 AGSIWQRSG
+684 GSIWQRSG
-693 EAIRSIWSGGEGG
+693 DTLGAIWSGGKGG
-706 IGASS
+706 LGASS
-711 PLAKE
+711 PLAAV
-716 SPAAGANSAAPVSG
+716 SPAAGANTAASAPVSG

-746 EGKAS
+746 EGKSS
-751 PGWSVLPDVGYSRYA
+751 PGWSLSPDVGYSRYA
-766 TKG
+766 TK

>member
-73 AMMDASGSV
+73 AMMDAGGSV

-387 PEVIRGV
+387 PEVSRGV
-394 VGVAAGFAALKLALY
+394 VGMAAGFAALKLALY
-409 AGGVAMTF
+409 AGGVAMKF
-417 FGNAMTATPIGLILR
+417 FGTAMTATPLGLILR

-444 WATIGP
+444 WGTIGP
-450 WFSSLWKSMSNWCAE
+450 WFA
-465 AWGNI
+465 
-470 SSIST
+470 
-475 SAWSGISGFLG
+475 

-500 ESLTLL
+500 ETIKLL
-506 FLNFN
+506 FLNLN
-511 PLGII
+511 PLGI
-516 IKNWGPISDWIS
+516 
-528 DLWVSLTT
+528 V
-536 GFSLAWGFMKQGFLS
+536 
-551 FTPLGL
+551 
-557 IIQNWDSISGWFGEL
+557 
-572 WDSVKTGF
+572 
-580 SLAWDFLAQGFL
+580 
-592 DFTPLGLIIQN
+592 IQN
-603 WGPISSWFGDLWN
+603 WGPISSWLSGLW
-616 SVKTG
+616 SDVQSGFSLFVAFLKQGLLEFTPLGAISEKWGPISAWFSELWGAVTTG
-621 FSLAWGFLKQGFL
+621 FSLAWEFLKQGFL

-643 KNWEPIVA
+643 KNWEPIVT

-766 TKG
+766 AKG

>member
-26 KNIKVWQR
+26 KNIKGWQR
-34 DLKSAGE
+34 DLQSAGE
-41 GAPAIGAGLAAA
+41 GAPAIAAGLAAA

-73 AMMDASGSV
+73 AMMDAAGSV

-105 DFQDMMT
+105 DFQNMMT

-181 TNMLSF
+181 NNMLQF
-187 FSKTSSVLKM
+187 FGKASSAMKLVS
-197 IDKDGLK
+197 KDGLK
-204 ASQSLAPLA
+204 AAQAMAPLA
-213 IMMDQMGMAGEAS
+213 IMLDQASMAGESA
-226 GNAIRK
+226 GNAMRK
-232 VLQAGFDSK
+232 VMTAGFDRK
-241 KISAANRLMSRKGIK
+241 KMKEANQMIRSMGLKGTK

-271 LFSQLHKLQSLTSQ
+271 MFAQLDKLKGLTEGDKL
-285 QRTTIIKQIFGDDA
+285 TVLGKIFGTDS
-299 ETLQVV
+299 ETQQ
-305 NALIDKGRS
+305 ALKTIIDKGKA
-314 GYDEIQQK
+314 GYDEIQQR

-337 GTLKNLWD
+337 GTLGNLWD

-370 TWLGDMAAKF
+370 TWLGDMAEKF
-380 SEFAAAN
+380 SAFAAAN
-387 PEVIRGV
+387 PEVIRGL
-394 VGVAAGFAALKLALY
+394 VGLAAGFAAFKMAALAGSIAMGGFGTALKVLSGAVKVSPLGIALTALQGLAM
-409 AGGVAMTF
+409 V
-417 FGNAMTATPIGLILR
+417 
-432 GVAMAAGLIIAN
+432 AGLIIAN
-444 WATIGP
+444 WGTIGP
-450 WFSSLWKSMSNWCAE
+450 WLA
-465 AWGNI
+465 
-470 SSIST
+470 
-475 SAWSGISGFLG
+475 
-486 KVWQTITVVASAAW
+486 KVWQSITVVASAAW
-500 ESLTLL
+500 ESLKQL
-506 FLNFN
+506 FFNFH
-511 PLGII
+511 PLGI
-516 IKNWGPISDWIS
+516 
-528 DLWVSLTT
+528 V
-536 GFSLAWGFMKQGFLS
+536 
-551 FTPLGL
+551 
-557 IIQNWDSISGWFGEL
+557 
-572 WDSVKTGF
+572 
-580 SLAWDFLAQGFL
+580 
-592 DFTPLGLIIQN
+592 IQN
-603 WGPISSWFGDLWN
+603 WGPISGWLSGLWGDVQGKFSLFTAFLKRGLLEFTPLGAITENWGPISAWFSELWG
-616 SVKTG
+616 SVTTG
-621 FSLAWGFLKQGFL
+621 FGWAWEFLKQGFL

-670 ASWVGGKVGGVMDN
+670 MSWVGDKVGGVMDGV
-684 AGSIWQRSG
+684 GSIWQRSSDTLG
-693 EAIRSIWSGGEGG
+693 AIWSEGKGGL
-706 IGASS
+706 GASS
-711 PLAKE
+711 PLAAV
-716 SPAAGANSAAPVSG
+716 SPAVGANSNTSAPVSG

-746 EGKAS
+746 EGKTS
-751 PGWSVLPDVGYSRYA
+751 PGWSMSPDVGYSRYA
-766 TKG
+766 K

>member
-73 AMMDASGSV
+73 AMMDAGGSV

-213 IMMDQMGMAGEAS
+213 IMMDQMGMAGESS

-394 VGVAAGFAALKLALY
+394 VGVAAGFAALKLVLY
-409 AGGVAMTF
+409 ACGVAATF
-417 FGNAMTATPIGLILR
+417 FGNALTATPLGLILR

-444 WATIGP
+444 WGTIGP
-450 WFSSLWKSMSNWCAE
+450 WFQRTWASIVGFFSDAWDGIKAVSLD
-465 AWGNI
+465 
-470 SSIST
+470 
-475 SAWSGISGFLG
+475 
-486 KVWQTITVVASAAW
+486 AW
-500 ESLTLL
+500 ELIKSA
-506 FLNFN
+506 FFNFS
-511 PLGII
+511 PLGIL
-516 IKNWGPISDWIS
+516 IKNWDPIVGYFRA
-528 DLWVSLTT
+528 LWAQIKPYIDPLMNGAKWASETAS
-536 GFSLAWGFMKQGFLS
+536 SLA
-551 FTPLGL
+551 
-557 IIQNWDSISGWFGEL
+557 SGAKGAFGSAV
-572 WDSVKTGF
+572 DTVG
-580 SLAWDFLAQGFL
+580 
-592 DFTPLGLIIQN
+592 
-603 WGPISSWFGDLWN
+603 SWFGG
-616 SVKTG
+616 S
-621 FSLAWGFLKQGFL
+621 
-634 DFHPLGIII
+634 PLG
-643 KNWEPIVA
+643 KH
-651 WFKGM
+651 
-656 WERIQ
+656 
-661 PYLQPLMDG
+661 
-670 ASWVGGKVGGVMDN
+670 
-684 AGSIWQRSG
+684 
-693 EAIRSIWSGGEGG
+693 
-706 IGASS
+706 S
-711 PLAKE
+711 PLSAS
-716 SPAAGANSAAPVSG
+716 SPAAGANAGGGRVAG
-730 EMVVRFENAPQ
+730 EMVVRFEDAPQ
-741 NLRVD
+741 NMRVD

-751 PGWSVLPDVGYSRYA
+751 PGWSMLPDVGYSRYA